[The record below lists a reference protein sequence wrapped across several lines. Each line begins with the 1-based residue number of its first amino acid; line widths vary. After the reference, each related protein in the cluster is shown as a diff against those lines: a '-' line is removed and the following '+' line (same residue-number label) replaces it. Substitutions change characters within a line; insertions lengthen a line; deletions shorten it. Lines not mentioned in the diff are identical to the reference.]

1 MTAKEA
7 EKNIPLSLVQQWMQT
22 VLVNPLGNPG
32 GHPSELLPQYL
43 QGDIENIIAPSSRL
57 TGRQRLAIYQ
67 RGYLARLRDCMAGQ
81 FKGLQYALGEVL
93 FQAFADEYLQ
103 QYPSVSY
110 TLADLGKRF
119 AAFLQQTRPDA
130 NAPESER
137 EDWPDFMIELAQLEY
152 ALVQIFDEESPEG
165 IEYATDITNDNDLK
179 LAPLFHIFSFRFPTA
194 HYLQAV
200 HKNENPQLP
209 FPANSLLAVT
219 RKEYQI
225 GLFHLNP
232 MQYGFLTYLQQ
243 HPQPVSQALQQFAAH
258 NQIGLESLQN
268 LWPVWRSK
276 WIESG
281 FFVTSY
287 TY

>member
-1 MTAKEA
+1 MTTKEA
-7 EKNIPLSLVQQWMQT
+7 DKNIPLSLVQQWMQT
-22 VLVNPLGNPG
+22 VLVNPLGSQN
-32 GHPSELLPQYL
+32 GHPSELLPQHL

-57 TGRQRLAIYQ
+57 NGRQRLAIYQ

-81 FKGLQYALGEVL
+81 FRGLQYALGEEL

-119 AAFLQQTRPDA
+119 AAFLQQTRPGA
-130 NAPESER
+130 AAPENER

-152 ALVQIFDEESPEG
+152 ALLQIFDEESPAG
-165 IEYATDITNDNDLK
+165 IQYATDTTNDDHLQ
-179 LAPLFHIFSFRFPTA
+179 LVPLFHIFSFRFPTA

-200 HKNENPQLP
+200 HRGDNPQLP
-209 FPANSLLAVT
+209 FPSESYLAVT

-243 HPQPVSQALQQFAAH
+243 HPQPIAQALQQFAALNH
-258 NQIGLESLQN
+258 IEFESLQN
-268 LWPVWRSK
+268 LWSVWRSK

-281 FFVTSY
+281 FFVIKQQV
-287 TY
+287 